1 MKKVLVI
8 SYSFPPKGGGGVLR
22 QLKFT
27 KYLSDFGW
35 QPFVLTVNKRYDFQ
49 DHQLLEELSP
59 LCCIFRTGRN
69 SKGRANTSLLGNLKM
84 INLNSLLLLPRL
96 ISRAVMV
103 PDRFIFWV
111 PRSVKL
117 GVKIIRENN
126 IHAIYSI
133 DNPNTNHIVG
143 MLLHWI
149 TKKPWVA
156 DFKDPWTGGYGY
168 KKIPPFS
175 WLDILLERMILSSAS
190 QLISVNEAIKN
201 RFISRI
207 RNYEKIRIAVIPN
220 GFDEE
225 DFKAKQEIGHISE
238 RLNIAYTGTFYH
250 DMFPSTFLASVKSLI
265 DEGKISDKDIKIIF
279 VGQPEHQEDLNV
291 DLVKKLE
298 RIGVLEYKGRLSHK
312 DTIDI
317 IRKSDILLL
326 TQFDVID
333 GEFII
338 PSKTFEYIASGKFII
353 ALTNPKNSL
362 SKLILNTGSGVI
374 VHFNDLSGIKDN
386 ILSLWSSFKNGQLQP
401 RLAPRENIKNYMRKN
416 LTMEL
421 AKILDNITDST
432 NKNET
437 SVN

>member
-1 MKKVLVI
+1 MKKVLMI

-27 KYLSDFGW
+27 KYLPDFGW

-49 DHQLLEELSP
+49 DHQLLRELSP
-59 LCCIFRTGRN
+59 LCRIFRTGRN
-69 SKGRANTSLLGNLKM
+69 SKGRANMGLPGNAKI
-84 INLNSLLLLPRL
+84 INLNSLLVFPRL
-96 ISRAVMV
+96 ISRAIMV

-111 PRSVKL
+111 FRSVQL
-117 GVKIIRENN
+117 GLKIIRENG

-156 DFKDPWTGGYGY
+156 DFKDPWTGGFGY

-175 WLDILLERMILSSAS
+175 WLDILLERMILSSAD
-190 QLISVNEAIKN
+190 QLISVNEAIRN

-207 RNYEKIRIAVIPN
+207 RSHEKIRIAVIPN

-225 DFKAKQEIGHISE
+225 DFKARQELAYISE

-250 DMFPSTFLASVKSLI
+250 DMFPFAFLAAVKSLI

-279 VGQPEHQEDLNV
+279 VGQPEHQEDLNA
-291 DLVKKLE
+291 DLVKELE
-298 RIGVLEYKGRLSHK
+298 HIGVLEYKGQLFHN
-312 DTIDI
+312 DAIDI

-333 GEFII
+333 SEFII

-353 ALTNPKNSL
+353 ALTNPGNSL
-362 SKLILNTGSGVI
+362 SKLILNTASGSV

-386 ILSLWSSFKNGQLQP
+386 ILSLLESFKNGQLQP
-401 RLAPRENIKNYMRKN
+401 RLDPQESIKKYTRKN

-421 AKILDNITDST
+421 AKILDNIANST

-437 SVN
+437 PVN